1 MSVKGCAQMSCM
13 NVLKIHTADPA
24 PKVAEGMC
32 AMSMTCGLNFVSQL
46 TSSSIQFMEHE
57 GPLSIKCA
65 FRGREIYEVEGA
77 RVAVDDS
84 SYLIMNHG
92 QRYAS
97 YVNSD
102 RVVESFC
109 LWYRPGFAEE
119 AMRSLTSPDERLLD
133 EPSPPGSLPV
143 SFFER
148 LTPHD
153 QVVSPLL
160 FRIHGAVQAGHVTS
174 GWLEDQMHLVL
185 DRLLHAHRHA
195 YREAEAMPAARLATR
210 LELYRRLH
218 RAKDY
223 LDTSTD
229 TPISLAEAASV
240 ACLSPHH
247 FLRTFKKV
255 FGDTPHQYLGKRRME
270 RARALVLTS
279 EMPITQICYDLGFES
294 LGSFSWLFRRNY
306 GLSPRQLRDSASP
319 RKIIG
324 ARTKKTGNL
333 EDAGSILYD

>member
-1 MSVKGCAQMSCM
+1 MSVKGCPHMS
-13 NVLKIHTADPA
+13 VLKLHTADPA
-24 PKVAEGMC
+24 PKVPEGVC

-46 TSSSIQFMEHE
+46 TSSSIQFTEHE

-65 FRGREIYEVEGA
+65 FRGREFYEVEGA

-97 YVNSD
+97 YVQSEQ
-102 RVVESFC
+102 VVESFC

-119 AMRSLTSPDERLLD
+119 AMRALTTADDRLLD

-143 SFFER
+143 FFFER

-153 QVVSPLL
+153 DMVSPLL
-160 FRIHGAVQAGHVTS
+160 FRIRGAVQAGHVTS
-174 GWLEDQMHLVL
+174 GWLEDQMHLAL

-223 LDTSTD
+223 LDASID
-229 TPISLAEAASV
+229 TPICLA
-240 ACLSPHH
+240 
-247 FLRTFKKV
+247 
-255 FGDTPHQYLGKRRME
+255 
-270 RARALVLTS
+270 TS
-279 EMPITQICYDLGFES
+279 DSSIPLNSGC
-294 LGSFSWLFRRNY
+294 
-306 GLSPRQLRDSASP
+306 GLDHVTSTL
-319 RKIIG
+319 
-324 ARTKKTGNL
+324 
-333 EDAGSILYD
+333 DAGPTRLQVRIVDEAQYG